1 MHSALGLVGAGDGA
15 GGTRLYAPR
24 LAGGGTHAERWE
36 GITMSL
42 NDESRLAADTPG
54 GAPLAAERNGRVL
67 VLTLNRPD
75 KRNGLTPAL
84 HRLLHAAVIYAA
96 QDTNIGAGVITCAG
110 RAFCSRVDSGGRS
123 DS

>member
-42 NDESRLAADTPG
+42 NDESRPAADTPG
-54 GAPLAAERNGRVL
+54 GASLAAERNGRVL
-67 VLTLNRPD
+67 ILTLNRPD
-75 KRNGLTPAL
+75 KLNALTPEL
-84 HRLLHAAVIYAA
+84 PRLLHAAVIDASQDANIAA
-96 QDTNIGAGVITCAG
+96 A
-110 RAFCSRVDSGGRS
+110 
-123 DS
+123 